1 MRLFNK
7 LKEMK
12 MMLIDDDEWIRN
24 SLSLF
29 FEGEEI
35 ELRALETAEEGLE
48 ELRKTPY
55 DIIIVDYKLPGISGL
70 EFLKRIHETHP
81 HAIKILITAYKD
93 KKLIAEALN
102 IGVQDFIEKPF
113 TTSTIEQTLSWVIND
128 RLLSQNHDLQRIKN
142 KFNGG
147 LK

>member
-1 MRLFNK
+1 MNLFNK

-12 MMLIDDDEWIRN
+12 MMLIDDDEWIRS

-29 FEGEEI
+29 FEGEGI
-35 ELRALETAEEGLE
+35 ELSALETAEEALE
-48 ELRKTPY
+48 ELQQNPY
-55 DIIIVDYKLPGISGL
+55 DIIIVDYRLPGISGL

-93 KKLIAEALN
+93 KKLISEALS

-113 TTSTIEQTLSWVIND
+113 STSTIEQTLSWVISD
-128 RLLSQNHDLQRIKN
+128 RLLSQDQHLSRVKN
-142 KFNGG
+142 
-147 LK
+147 

>member
-1 MRLFNK
+1 MNLFNK

-24 SLSLF
+24 SLVLF
-29 FEGEEI
+29 FEGEGI

-48 ELRKTPY
+48 ELRKTHY

-70 EFLKRIHETHP
+70 EFLKRIHEHYP

-93 KKLIAEALN
+93 KNLISDALS

-113 TTSTIEQTLSWVIND
+113 TTDTIEQALSWVIND
-128 RLLSQNHDLQRIKN
+128 RLLSKNHDLQRMKN
-142 KFNGG
+142 
-147 LK
+147 